1 MGRFI
6 IDRDESGKAV
16 YQYVYGNTYD
26 DAYKKVQIG
35 MEVELRFQSGKC
47 ISVLEVY
54 REWIT
59 AIANRVKESSFVNY
73 CNKFEKHIIPEF
85 GDIPCV
91 DINAVK
97 LNNFINKKLSEGF
110 SASYIKDI
118 ITVFK
123 SMLIYAQEE
132 YGFSLSLKN
141 VILPKI
147 EKKKVEKFSDND
159 QKVLI

>member
-1 MGRFI
+1 M
-6 IDRDESGKAV
+6 ESVSAFWK
-16 YQYVYGNTYD
+16 YIGN
-26 DAYKKVQIG
+26 G
-35 MEVELRFQSGKC
+35 SLQSPTV
-47 ISVLEVY
+47 S
-54 REWIT
+54 
-59 AIANRVKESSFVNY
+59 KESSFVNY

-132 YGFSLSLKN
+132 YGFSLSLKKCHTSQN
-141 VILPKI
+141 RKEESRKI
-147 EKKKVEKFSDND
+147 
-159 QKVLI
+159 Q